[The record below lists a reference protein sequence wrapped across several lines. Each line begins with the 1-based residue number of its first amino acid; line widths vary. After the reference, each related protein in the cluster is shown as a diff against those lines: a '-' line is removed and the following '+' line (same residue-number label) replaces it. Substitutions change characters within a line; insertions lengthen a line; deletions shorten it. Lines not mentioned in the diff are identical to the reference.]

1 MSIRML
7 PAALVVAGMAFGAHA
22 RTVSVAELS
31 DDKVTFAFGAQDGN
45 DYELIM
51 AHGAQDREDD
61 KRAWTAFEK
70 VADVAWDQTTCTY
83 EVPEALRDGRYLRFF
98 LMQRSN
104 LPYAKELK
112 SVSSTGLQWVN
123 TGVAP
128 NGRTV
133 VDNVLQP
140 DGILRPGLGGQ
151 PVPAKPA
158 EPQRR
163 PGLHV
168 PQRRTG
174 PRLRRRQ
181 HRLPLPD

>member
-70 VADVAWDQTTCTY
+70 VANVAWDQTTCTY

-104 LPYAKELK
+104 LP
-112 SVSSTGLQWVN
+112 QIFQN
-123 TGVAP
+123 
-128 NGRTV
+128 
-133 VDNVLQP
+133 
-140 DGILRPGLGGQ
+140 
-151 PVPAKPA
+151 
-158 EPQRR
+158 
-163 PGLHV
+163 
-168 PQRRTG
+168 
-174 PRLRRRQ
+174 
-181 HRLPLPD
+181 